1 MVKIAEI
8 ERISMAYSQWKKGF
22 LNAISSQQPNLEPE
36 VIKRD
41 DECQFGK
48 WLHGLPPEDMQSE
61 HYTTVKALH
70 SDFHKSA
77 GEIAELVMSGKRDEA
92 LKRIEGSDQL
102 SNITG
107 RLSLALRIWQS
118 KL

>member
-1 MVKIAEI
+1 MIKIAEI
-8 ERISMAYSQWKKGF
+8 EGMSIAYSQWKKGF
-22 LNAISSQQPNLEPE
+22 LKAISSQNADLEPE

-41 DECQFGK
+41 DACQFGK
-48 WLHGLPPEDMQSE
+48 WLNGLPQEDTQSE
-61 HYTTVKALH
+61 HFTTVKALH
-70 SDFHKSA
+70 SDFHKAA
-77 GEIAELVMSGKRDEA
+77 GEIAELVVSGKGDEA
-92 LKRIEGSDQL
+92 LKRVEGSDQL